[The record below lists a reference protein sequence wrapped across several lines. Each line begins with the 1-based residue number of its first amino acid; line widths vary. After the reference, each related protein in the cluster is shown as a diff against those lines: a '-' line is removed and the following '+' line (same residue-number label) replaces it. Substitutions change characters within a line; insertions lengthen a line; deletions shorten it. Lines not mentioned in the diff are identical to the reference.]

1 MEVVEEFCIVFLD
14 ESKVVIASNM
24 DGIHIDIDE
33 HINLGLKM
41 EKIVN
46 EIIK

>member
-1 MEVVEEFCIVFLD
+1 MEVVEEFCIAFLD
-14 ESKVVIASNM
+14 APKVVIASNM
-24 DGIHIDIDE
+24 DGIHFDIDE

-41 EKIVN
+41 EKIVK